1 MESRRK
7 TVLNLLNVSLNGNF
21 SFMKKKYE
29 RDEEYAYVY
38 VVKNPSYNDICLGAW
53 DSVIYPGTAVVYDTK
68 FGLDLG
74 IVVGPAPLSTSGYT
88 PGCTECRGACLH
100 FGSEEEEIV
109 ETGENEHQCSSC
121 FGCQRVTE
129 PKKVKVDGDVLWIDH
144 LATPTEMAK
153 YEENSAKE
161 DAALAVC
168 REKIIKHNLNMK
180 LITAHFLLGEP
191 KVLFF
196 FTAEE
201 RVDFRDLVK
210 DLVAVFRMR
219 IELRQ
224 IGVRDESRL
233 IGGLSVCGRDY
244 CCHAMTRE
252 MEPVTIKMAKEQNLS
267 LNSAKISGPC
277 GRLLCCLAYEYD
289 YYMEEK
295 SGMPPEG
302 TKLKID
308 RDIWRVNE
316 VNILSR
322 KLTCVTLDGRQIFI
336 PFDEVY
342 FDGET
347 GYWEVYQDYQDEL
360 FSGD

>member
-1 MESRRK
+1 MHLIFLH
-7 TVLNLLNVSLNGNF
+7 VNF
-21 SFMKKKYE
+21 SSMKKKYE
-29 RDEEYAYVY
+29 REDDSAYVY

-53 DSVIYPGTAVVYDTK
+53 DSIIYPGTPVVYDTK

-74 IVVGPAPLSTSGYT
+74 IVVGAAPVSTGGYE
-88 PGCTECRGACLH
+88 PGATEARGACLH
-100 FGSEEEEIV
+100 FGG
-109 ETGENEHQCSSC
+109 ETEGQEYKCGENEHQCTSC
-121 FGCQRVTE
+121 FGCQKIKE
-129 PKKVKVDGDVLWIDH
+129 PKKIQVDGDVLWIDH
-144 LATPTEMAK
+144 LATPSEMAK
-153 YEENSAKE
+153 YEENSSKE

-168 REKIIKHNLNMK
+168 REKILKHNLNMK

-191 KVLFF
+191 KVIFF

-295 SGMPPEG
+295 AGVPPEG

-347 GYWEVYQDYQDEL
+347 GFWEVYQDYQDEL
-360 FSGD
+360 FSGE

>member
-1 MESRRK
+1 
-7 TVLNLLNVSLNGNF
+7 
-21 SFMKKKYE
+21 MKKKVGHE
-29 RDEEYAYVY
+29 DNSAYVY
-38 VVKNPSYNDICLGAW
+38 VIKNPSYNDMCLGAW
-53 DSVIYPGTAVVYDTK
+53 DSVIYPGTPVVYDTK

-74 IVVGPAPLSTSGYT
+74 IVIGPAPGPSNSYV
-88 PGCTECRGACLH
+88 PGCANPHGACLH
-100 FGSEEEEIV
+100 FGGGEAESTNNE
-109 ETGENEHQCSSC
+109 ENEHQCSGC
-121 FGCQRVTE
+121 TGCQVTKE
-129 PKKVKVDGDVLWIDH
+129 PRKVEVDGDVLWIDH
-144 LATPTEMAK
+144 LATPSEMAK
-153 YEENSAKE
+153 YEENSSKE
-161 DAALAVC
+161 DAALKVC
-168 REKIIKHNLNMK
+168 REKIQKHHLKMK
-180 LITAHFLLGEP
+180 LITTHFLLGEP
-191 KVLFF
+191 KVIFF

-244 CCHAMTRE
+244 CCHCMTRE

-295 SGMPPEG
+295 AGVPPEG

-308 RDIWRVNE
+308 HDIWRVTE

-342 FDGET
+342 FDGES

-360 FSGD
+360 FSEE

>member
-1 MESRRK
+1 MKDKRMVEDES
-7 TVLNLLNVSLNGNF
+7 
-21 SFMKKKYE
+21 
-29 RDEEYAYVY
+29 AYVY
-38 VVKNPSYNDICLGAW
+38 AIKNPSYNDICFGAW
-53 DSVIYPGTAVVYDTK
+53 DSVIYSGTPVVYDTK

-74 IVVGPAPLSTSGYT
+74 IVIGPCPTGRDGYN
-88 PGCTECRGACLH
+88 PGFDNPRGACLH
-100 FGSEEEEIV
+100 FGSCEKNEEENSSV
-109 ETGENEHQCSSC
+109 DSNEHQCVSC
-121 FGCQRVTE
+121 FGCQSGRE
-129 PKKVKVDGDVLWIDH
+129 PQKQVVSGDILWIDH
-144 LATPTEMAK
+144 LATPSEMAK
-153 YEENSAKE
+153 YEEYKRQEESALE
-161 DAALAVC
+161 VC
-168 REKIIKHNLNMK
+168 REKIIKHKLNMK
-180 LITAHFLLGEP
+180 LISAHFLLGES

-277 GRLLCCLAYEYD
+277 GRLLCCLAYEYE

-295 SGMPPEG
+295 AGAPPEG

-308 RDIWRVNE
+308 RDIWRVTE

-322 KLTCVTLDGRQIFI
+322 KLTCMTLDGRQIFI

-342 FDGET
+342 FDSET
-347 GYWEVYQDYQDEL
+347 GFWEVYQDYQDEL
-360 FSGD
+360 FFQD

>member
-1 MESRRK
+1 M
-7 TVLNLLNVSLNGNF
+7 LFSL
-21 SFMKKKYE
+21 SMKKKFE
-29 RDEEYAYVY
+29 HDEDYAYVY
-38 VVKNPSYNDICLGAW
+38 VVKNPSYNDMCLCAW
-53 DSVIYPGTAVVYDTK
+53 DSVLYAGTPVVYDTK

-74 IVVGPAPLSTSGYT
+74 VIVGSAPVPGGVYT
-88 PGCTECRGACLH
+88 PGCDSVRGACLH
-100 FGSEEEEIV
+100 FAGEID
-109 ETGENEHQCSSC
+109 ENSPQGGAEEHQCSHC
-121 FGCQRVTE
+121 FGCQIAKE
-129 PKKVKVDGDVLWIDH
+129 PTKIKVDGDVTWIDH

-153 YEENSAKE
+153 YNDNSSKEEDELKI
-161 DAALAVC
+161 C
-168 REKIIKHNLNMK
+168 REKIQKHGLNMK
-180 LITAHFLLGEP
+180 LVTTHFLLGEP

-210 DLVAVFRMR
+210 DLVSVFRMR

-244 CCHAMTRE
+244 CCHLINKE
-252 MEPVTIKMAKEQNLS
+252 MDPVTIRMAKEQNLS
-267 LNSAKISGPC
+267 LNSVKISGPC

-295 SGMPPEG
+295 AGCPPEG

-308 RDIWRVNE
+308 HELWRVDE

-322 KLTCVTLDGRQIFI
+322 KVQCVANDGRMMSI
-336 PFDEVY
+336 PVEEISFDSN
-342 FDGET
+342 T
-347 GYWEVYQDYQDEL
+347 GFWVVSKEYQDEL
-360 FSGD
+360 FDED

>member
-74 IVVGPAPLSTSGYT
+74 LVVGPAPLSTSGYT

-153 YEENSAKE
+153 YE
-161 DAALAVC
+161 
-168 REKIIKHNLNMK
+168 
-180 LITAHFLLGEP
+180 
-191 KVLFF
+191 
-196 FTAEE
+196 
-201 RVDFRDLVK
+201 
-210 DLVAVFRMR
+210 
-219 IELRQ
+219 
-224 IGVRDESRL
+224 
-233 IGGLSVCGRDY
+233 
-244 CCHAMTRE
+244 
-252 MEPVTIKMAKEQNLS
+252 
-267 LNSAKISGPC
+267 
-277 GRLLCCLAYEYD
+277 
-289 YYMEEK
+289 
-295 SGMPPEG
+295 
-302 TKLKID
+302 
-308 RDIWRVNE
+308 
-316 VNILSR
+316 
-322 KLTCVTLDGRQIFI
+322 
-336 PFDEVY
+336 
-342 FDGET
+342 
-347 GYWEVYQDYQDEL
+347 
-360 FSGD
+360 

>member
-1 MESRRK
+1 
-7 TVLNLLNVSLNGNF
+7 
-21 SFMKKKYE
+21 MKKKYE
-29 RDEEYAYVY
+29 REDDSAYVY
-38 VVKNPSYNDICLGAW
+38 VVKNPSYNDVCLGAW
-53 DSVIYPGTAVVYDTK
+53 DSIIYPGTPVVYDTK

-74 IVVGPAPLSTSGYT
+74 IVVGAAPISTGGYE
-88 PGCTECRGACLH
+88 PGATEARGACLH
-100 FGSEEEEIV
+100 FGSEK
-109 ETGENEHQCSSC
+109 ETQNYNCDENEHQCSSC
-121 FGCQRVTE
+121 FGCQSVKE
-129 PKKVKVDGDVLWIDH
+129 PKRIQVDGDVLWIDH
-144 LATPTEMAK
+144 LATPAEMAK
-153 YEENSAKE
+153 YEENSSKE

-168 REKIIKHNLNMK
+168 REKILKHNLNMK

-191 KVLFF
+191 KVIFF

-295 SGMPPEG
+295 AGVPPEG

-347 GYWEVYQDYQDEL
+347 GFWEVYQDYQDEL
-360 FSGD
+360 FSGE

>member
-1 MESRRK
+1 
-7 TVLNLLNVSLNGNF
+7 
-21 SFMKKKYE
+21 MKKKLMHE
-29 RDEEYAYVY
+29 DDSAYVY
-38 VVKNPSYNDICLGAW
+38 AIKNPSYNDICLGAW
-53 DSVIYPGTAVVYDTK
+53 DSVIYAGTPVVYDTK

-74 IVVGPAPLSTSGYT
+74 IVIGPAPTLGADYT
-88 PGCTECRGACLH
+88 PGLFSPQGACLH
-100 FGSEEEEIV
+100 FGKGDESCVGE
-109 ETGENEHQCSSC
+109 ENEHQCLSC
-121 FGCQRVTE
+121 FGCQCGRE
-129 PKKVKVDGDVLWIDH
+129 AKKTTVDGDVLWIDH
-144 LATPTEMAK
+144 LATPAEMAK
-153 YEENSAKE
+153 YEENKSQE
-161 DAALAVC
+161 DTALEVC
-168 REKIIKHNLNMK
+168 REKIIKHKLGMK
-180 LITAHFLLGEP
+180 LISAHFLLGES
-191 KVLFF
+191 KVIFF

-201 RVDFRDLVK
+201 RVDFRELVK

-244 CCHAMTRE
+244 CCHAMNRE

-277 GRLLCCLAYEYD
+277 GRLLCCLAYEYE

-295 SGMPPEG
+295 AGVPPEG

-308 RDIWRVNE
+308 HDIWRVSE
-316 VNILSR
+316 INILSR
-322 KLTCVTLDGRQIFI
+322 KLTCMTTDGRQIFI

-347 GYWEVYQDYQDEL
+347 GFWEVYQDYQDEL
-360 FSGD
+360 FSED